1 MTGGFVDYLIDI
13 KDLEVHYGSFHALKG
28 VDLQINGGAVGL
40 LGPNGAGKST
50 LMKTILGFNRPS
62 NGTVNIL
69 GYTMPEHALEVRQ
82 RLGYMPEREVVS
94 PNISAVSFLTYCGQL
109 LGMSRVDARERCHE
123 VLNYV
128 GLEENRYRNTETYS
142 TGMLQR
148 LKLAQALIHDPQVLL
163 LDEPTNGLDPD
174 SRLEMLDLVRDLAVT
189 RKVTVL
195 LSSHLLPDIQYVCD
209 YIVIIN
215 EGDMVKQ
222 GNVEE
227 LTEKHDKQYEVRVR
241 DNKSQYMDRVVE
253 AGFQCGEMKNGNLWV
268 SQPNGENPQALFEIA
283 KHCDTQVR
291 HFHPSRQTLS
301 EVFMHA
307 VGKDS

>member
-1 MTGGFVDYLIDI
+1 MTGESMENLIDI
-13 KDLEVHYGSFHALKG
+13 NALEVHYGSFHALKG
-28 VDLQINGGAVGL
+28 VNLQISGGSVGL

-50 LMKTILGFNRPS
+50 LMKTILGFNRAS
-62 NGTVNIL
+62 KGTVNIL
-69 GYTMPEHALEVRQ
+69 GYTMPENALEVRQ
-82 RLGYMPEREVVS
+82 RIGYMPEREVVS

-109 LGMSRVDARERCHE
+109 LGMNRVDARERCHE

-128 GLEENRYRNTETYS
+128 GLEENRYRNTETFS

-148 LKLAQALIHDPQVLL
+148 LKLAQALIHDPKVLL

-174 SRLEMLDLVRDLAVT
+174 SRLEMLDLVRDLAYN

-195 LSSHLLPDIQYVCD
+195 LSSHLLPDVQYVCE
-209 YIVIIN
+209 YIVIIDK
-215 EGDMVKQ
+215 GDMVRQ

-227 LTEKHDKQYEVRVR
+227 LTERHDKQYEVRVR
-241 DNKSQYMDRVVE
+241 DNKSQYMDSVVS
-253 AGFQCGEMKNGNLWV
+253 AGFQCGELKNGNLWI
-268 SQPNGENPQALFEIA
+268 SQPAGENPQALFELA
-283 KHCDTQVR
+283 QQCDTQVR

-307 VGKDS
+307 IGKES